1 LHDSAVGT
9 QYSTEMAVGQ
19 QDNRQGISNGSI
31 NVDGAINGQ
40 QLVDKCTED
49 VWDEERLEKAL
60 KILKEMHIQVSSL
73 LPLCIEAFN

>member
-1 LHDSAVGT
+1 LRGSAVGT

-31 NVDGAINGQ
+31 DVGAAISGQ
-40 QLVDKCTED
+40 QLADKGPEED

-73 LPLCIEAFN
+73 LPL

>member
-1 LHDSAVGT
+1 LRGSAVGT

-31 NVDGAINGQ
+31 DVEAAISGQ
-40 QLVDKCTED
+40 QLADKGPEED

-73 LPLCIEAFN
+73 LPL